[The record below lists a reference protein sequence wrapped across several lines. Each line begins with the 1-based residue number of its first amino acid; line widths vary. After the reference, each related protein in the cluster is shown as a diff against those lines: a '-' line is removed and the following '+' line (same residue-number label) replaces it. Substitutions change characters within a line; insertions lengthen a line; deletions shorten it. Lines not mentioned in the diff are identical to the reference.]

1 MGFTLPLVNY
11 HYVKRKCRQAVNYVM
26 GANSRE
32 LTKQEKPT
40 LTVNTTCAYC
50 DERPTLP
57 YHMGCAHIFCY
68 YCLKGNL
75 LADEQF
81 ECPRCQRSFCFA
93 EPL

>member
-11 HYVKRKCRQAVNYVM
+11 HYVKRQCRYAVNYMM
-26 GANSRE
+26 GAKSRQ
-32 LTKQEKPT
+32 LRKQEKPV
-40 LTVNTTCAYC
+40 LAVNTTCAYC

-57 YHMGCAHIFCY
+57 YHMGCIHIFCY
-68 YCLKGNL
+68 YCLKGNM

-81 ECPRCQRSFCFA
+81 ECPQCQNSFSFA